1 MSKIFFIGAGKMAT
15 AIAGGLVGS
24 GAFTADELAA
34 FDINPA
40 AASAFTAATGIRC
53 GSGEINED
61 ELGNAEAV
69 LLAVKPQFLA
79 DALNGLKSILEAKL
93 IISIAA
99 GISLEKLYD
108 MTDSSRIV
116 RVMPNTPALV
126 GSGCAVAAMTPE
138 VLSAERE
145 LVRKIFTAVGNY
157 AELDEKHLD
166 AVTGLSGSGPAFVFE
181 FIQALA
187 DGGVAEGLPRML
199 ALELAAGTV
208 FGAAEMVL
216 KTQQHPGVLCD
227 QVCSPAGT
235 TIRGMEALH
244 RHAFHAAVME
254 AVREA
259 TRRSEELGRA

>member
-1 MSKIFFIGAGKMAT
+1 
-15 AIAGGLVGS
+15 
-24 GAFTADELAA
+24 
-34 FDINPA
+34 
-40 AASAFTAATGIRC
+40 
-53 GSGEINED
+53 
-61 ELGNAEAV
+61 
-69 LLAVKPQFLA
+69 
-79 DALNGLKSILEAKL
+79 
-93 IISIAA
+93 
-99 GISLEKLYD
+99 
-108 MTDSSRIV
+108 
-116 RVMPNTPALV
+116 MPNTPALV

-166 AVTGLSGSGPAFVFE
+166 AGTGLTGSGPAFVFE

-187 DGGVAEGLPRML
+187 DGGGAEGLPRML

-244 RHAFHAAVME
+244 RRAFHAAVME

-259 TRRSEELGRA
+259 ARRSEELGRA